1 MIISKIAFR
10 NIFRSK
16 RRSLL
21 TGMMMAGGC
30 ALFAVT
36 IGMIDGSYGDLIDM
50 FTRDRTGHVQVH
62 KNGYLDRPSIY
73 KILNNPDFIGNKI
86 EHLAHVESWA
96 PRVYTPALA
105 FAGKKTTGVR
115 VAGIHPVR
123 EVRTTRLRHKVEKG
137 RFISDAPLDEV
148 IISNGLA
155 RVLRVGLGNEI
166 ALIAQGVDGSV
177 ANGLFKVAGIMG
189 KSEGSSVASI
199 CYMHIITVQKFLS
212 IDRGVHEIAVVLTD
226 HPKTMKAVELISDA
240 LDEPSFDVEPWQVV
254 ESQFYRAMQADVK
267 GNRWTIA
274 VLTIVVA
281 IGVFNTVLMVILER
295 TREFGVLRALGTR
308 PSQVFMLIVLE
319 TTYLSIISIIV
330 GTVAGM
336 LANWWFSV
344 YGITLSTPLEFGG
357 FLFDKIT
364 AQITIRSIL
373 MPAAIIFGTAVVVSI
388 WPAGRAAWV
397 IPVKALR
404 TG

>member
-1 MIISKIAFR
+1 
-10 NIFRSK
+10 
-16 RRSLL
+16 
-21 TGMMMAGGC
+21 
-30 ALFAVT
+30 
-36 IGMIDGSYGDLIDM
+36 
-50 FTRDRTGHVQVH
+50 
-62 KNGYLDRPSIY
+62 
-73 KILNNPDFIGNKI
+73 
-86 EHLAHVESWA
+86 
-96 PRVYTPALA
+96 
-105 FAGKKTTGVR
+105 
-115 VAGIHPVR
+115 
-123 EVRTTRLRHKVEKG
+123 
-137 RFISDAPLDEV
+137 
-148 IISNGLA
+148 
-155 RVLRVGLGNEI
+155 
-166 ALIAQGVDGSV
+166 
-177 ANGLFKVAGIMG
+177 MG

>member
-1 MIISKIAFR
+1 MGAQG
-10 NIFRSK
+10 
-16 RRSLL
+16 LY
-21 TGMMMAGGC
+21 TC
-30 ALFAVT
+30 ACLC
-36 IGMIDGSYGDLIDM
+36 
-50 FTRDRTGHVQVH
+50 RQ
-62 KNGYLDRPSIY
+62 
-73 KILNNPDFIGNKI
+73 
-86 EHLAHVESWA
+86 
-96 PRVYTPALA
+96 
-105 FAGKKTTGVR
+105 KTTGVR

-319 TTYLSIISIIV
+319 TTYLLNHKYNSWYGGWNACQLV
-330 GTVAGM
+330 V
-336 LANWWFSV
+336 SV